1 MKEDRNTRE
10 TGASAWYNR
19 HREQRRVQHL
29 YALSLRN
36 DAKHSH
42 LHMSALSGRQRDT
55 ARAAAAPM
63 LLLAGPTAANPQTDG
78 RTP

>member
-36 DAKHSH
+36 DAKHTPTH
-42 LHMSALSGRQRDT
+42 VGVER
-55 ARAAAAPM
+55 
-63 LLLAGPTAANPQTDG
+63 PTA
-78 RTP
+78 